1 MKQLLRTSLF
11 TFLALIFCESVLG
24 KTVVYVSES
33 RDQKIAVFELDET
46 TGDLKRIDDVEVGG
60 APGCL
65 ALSGDGKH
73 IYAAVRS
80 IKSFATLT
88 VNRRHGRLTGIST
101 VPAAGSAAYVYP
113 DKTGKWLLAAYYGEG
128 LASVSRIVNGVITG
142 EPLMTI
148 EAGKRAHCIQTD
160 PANRFAFVPMP
171 VALNRV
177 SQFKFDATKGTLEWN
192 QPRAMVAGEG
202 HGPRH
207 LQFHPNGKWVY
218 LVNEQQKSVT
228 LCNYN
233 EANGTLKMRQTL
245 STVPEGWTKGSCADI
260 EISADGRFVYASNRG
275 HDSIAGFAI
284 NQKTGVLKSLG
295 QTPTEKTP
303 RSFNLITGGEKFL
316 VAAGQGSA
324 KLVVYRRNAKN
335 GALKPL
341 KTYDCGRSPAWVMG
355 VKLD

>member
-1 MKQLLRTSLF
+1 M
-11 TFLALIFCESVLG
+11 LAVSNCESLSG

-33 RDQKIAVFELDET
+33 GDKKIAAFELDEA
-46 TGDLKRIDDVEVGG
+46 TGDLKRMDEVDVGG

-73 IYAAVRS
+73 IYAAVRT
-80 IKSFATLT
+80 IKGFATLS
-88 VNRRHGRLTGIST
+88 VNRRTGLLTKVGT
-101 VPAAGSAAYVYP
+101 APAAGSAAYVYP

-128 LASVSRIVNGVITG
+128 LASVSRIVNGIVKG
-142 EPLMTI
+142 EPVSVI
-148 EAGKRAHCIQTD
+148 EAGKKAHCIRTD

-171 VALNRV
+171 VDLNRV
-177 SQFKFDATKGTLEWN
+177 SQFKFDATNGKLEWN
-192 QPRAMVAGEG
+192 EPPAMVAGEG

-218 LVNEQQKSVT
+218 VVNEQQRSVT
-228 LCNYN
+228 LCDYN
-233 EANGTLKMRQTL
+233 SKLGTLKMRQTL
-245 STVPEGWTKGSCADI
+245 STVPKDWLKKDSCADI

-275 HDSIAGFAI
+275 HDSIATFSI
-284 NQKTGVLKSLG
+284 NQKTGDLKSLG

-303 RSFNLITGGEKFL
+303 RSFNLIPGGEKFL

-324 KLVVYRRNAKN
+324 KLVVYRRDAKT
-335 GALKPL
+335 GALKAL
-341 KTYDCGRSPAWVMG
+341 KTYDCGKSPAWVMG